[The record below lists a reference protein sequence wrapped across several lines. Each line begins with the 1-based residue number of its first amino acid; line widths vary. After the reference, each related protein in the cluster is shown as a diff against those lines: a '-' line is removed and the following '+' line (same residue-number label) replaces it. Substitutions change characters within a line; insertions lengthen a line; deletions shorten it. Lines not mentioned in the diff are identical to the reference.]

1 MRHDRR
7 TCMLVTAVAALPLS
21 ALLGGCGGPARHA
34 ASLRAADSPAAVTP
48 SAEDPKQYAL
58 EHPSFS
64 PDPTPPA
71 VASPLPTSCPETGSP
86 TYEAPH
92 DVGELDNPYLRPEAP
107 ITATTIT
114 DQSNQYIVLAGLGR
128 DAPESEPATA
138 LPTRGLVVVYRGAL
152 NPCAAPPPPLSA
164 TGLPVPGAHGDPTI
178 TSTDGDNVTI
188 TNADGT
194 SAVLNLLS
202 LVISTPR

>member
-1 MRHDRR
+1 MNRR
-7 TCMLVTAVAALPLS
+7 TRMLVTAVAALPLS
-21 ALLGGCGGPARHA
+21 ALLGGCGGPARHT

-71 VASPLPTSCPETGSP
+71 AASPFPTSCPETPTP

-92 DVGELDNPYLRPEAP
+92 DVGELDNPDLRGNAP

-114 DQSNQYIVLAGLGR
+114 DQSNQYTVLAGLPR
-128 DAPESEPATA
+128 DAPDAPVTTL
-138 LPTRGLVVVYRGAL
+138 LPTSGLVMVYRGAL
-152 NPCAAPPPPLSA
+152 NPRATPLSPGSA
-164 TGLPVPGAHGDPTI
+164 TGVPVPGAHGDPTI
-178 TSTDGDNVTI
+178 TSTHGDNVTI

-202 LVISTPR
+202 LVISTPS